1 VTIRGGSPSRR
12 ALILDEMGIGPVWH
26 ARRLGEPAESA
37 GEDDEPAATDAQV
50 PQSASALEPSGE
62 SPIEGVSAPAISSS
76 TPSDLLVRSSPV
88 TNEEIGQMDWGQ
100 LQAAVAT
107 CTRCALC
114 ASRNKTVFGVGDA
127 TANWLFIGEGP
138 GYNEDRQGEPFVGP
152 AGKLL
157 DNMMAAMD
165 LRRGEK
171 VFITNIVKC
180 RPTDASGK
188 DRAPTPAE
196 AGACMPYLERQ
207 ISLMQPRMLVALGK
221 TAAVSLLRIDAATS
235 LGSLRGRLHRHAKR
249 PLAVTYH
256 PAYLLR
262 MPRDKAKSW
271 EDLCLAL
278 EAEAQITAD
287 TDGDA
292 AS

>member
-1 VTIRGGSPSRR
+1 
-12 ALILDEMGIGPVWH
+12 
-26 ARRLGEPAESA
+26 LGEDAPAPA
-37 GEDDEPAATDAQV
+37 PAAADAPARQG
-50 PQSASALEPSGE
+50 AAALEPSGG
-62 SPIEGVSAPAISSS
+62 SPFEAAAGFNLEA
-76 TPSDLLVRSSPV
+76 RSSAV
-88 TNEEIGQMDWGQ
+88 ENEDIAQMDWGQ

-114 ASRNKTVFGVGDA
+114 ESRNKTVFGVGDA

-196 AGACMPYLERQ
+196 AAACLPYLLRQ

-221 TAAVSLLRIDAATS
+221 TAAVSLLGMDATTS
-235 LGSLRGRLHRHAKR
+235 LGSLRGRLHRHADR

-271 EDLCLAL
+271 QDLCLAL
-278 EAEAQITAD
+278 EAEAQATANA
-287 TDGDA
+287 DGDA
-292 AS
+292 AA

>member
-1 VTIRGGSPSRR
+1 
-12 ALILDEMGIGPVWH
+12 
-26 ARRLGEPAESA
+26 
-37 GEDDEPAATDAQV
+37 
-50 PQSASALEPSGE
+50 
-62 SPIEGVSAPAISSS
+62 
-76 TPSDLLVRSSPV
+76 
-88 TNEEIGQMDWGQ
+88 MDWSE

-127 TANWLFIGEGP
+127 TANWLFVGEGP
-138 GYNEDRQGEPFVGP
+138 GTNEDRQGEPFVGP

-157 DNMMAAMD
+157 DNMMAAMH

-207 ISLMQPRMLVALGK
+207 IALMQPRILLALGK
-221 TAAVSLLRIDAATS
+221 TAAVSLLGLDPATS
-235 LGSLRGRLHRHAKR
+235 LGSLRGRLHHHGRR
-249 PLAVTYH
+249 TVAVTYH

-278 EAEAQITAD
+278 AAEAEIAASVE
-287 TDGDA
+287 GDA
-292 AS
+292 DS

>member
-1 VTIRGGSPSRR
+1 
-12 ALILDEMGIGPVWH
+12 
-26 ARRLGEPAESA
+26 
-37 GEDDEPAATDAQV
+37 
-50 PQSASALEPSGE
+50 
-62 SPIEGVSAPAISSS
+62 
-76 TPSDLLVRSSPV
+76 
-88 TNEEIGQMDWGQ
+88 MDWSE

-107 CTRCALC
+107 CTRCSLC

-138 GYNEDRQGEPFVGP
+138 GYNEDLQGEPFVGA

-157 DNMMAAMD
+157 DNMMAAMA

-207 ISLMQPRMLVALGK
+207 IALMRPRMLLALGK
-221 TAAVSLLRIDAATS
+221 TAAVSLLRMDPATS
-235 LGSLRGRLHRHAKR
+235 LGSLRGRLHHHARR
-249 PLAVTYH
+249 PLVVTYH

-271 EDLCLAL
+271 QDLCLAL
-278 EAEAQITAD
+278 ETEAEIAANP
-287 TDGDA
+287 DGDA
-292 AS
+292 DS